1 MENLLL
7 HFNSTKTQ
15 KTFSQLNDSSP
26 GQFLREHLLT
36 SLMALHSSKTFFCGQ
51 QSMIAGLYEKRS
63 LSDRA
68 TVTYWNSW
76 NMVSFKGFC
85 IEAVWQTRLFF
96 FSSHNSRKSRH
107 ATLDWERSSLCHS
120 FINLT
125 QLIGDIKHITG
136 QEIVLNHRSLY
147 NSFSP

>member
-36 SLMALHSSKTFFCGQ
+36 SLMALHSSTTFFCGQ

-68 TVTYWNSW
+68 TVTY
-76 NMVSFKGFC
+76 
-85 IEAVWQTRLFF
+85 
-96 FSSHNSRKSRH
+96 
-107 ATLDWERSSLCHS
+107 
-120 FINLT
+120 
-125 QLIGDIKHITG
+125 
-136 QEIVLNHRSLY
+136 
-147 NSFSP
+147 